1 MDAPA
6 GPGERLT
13 AFGNELIEIHV
24 WLRAELARLRADV
37 GSYLD
42 GRGDRPP
49 DLKVHCL
56 SFCSALTRHHAG
68 EDAGAFPLLAKASP
82 ELRPVIA
89 QLEDDHQMVR
99 SILRALEQL
108 LASITAEPG
117 AAEAKRVR
125 GELDGLAAILES
137 HFAFEERRIVTA
149 LNALPPE
156 AGTTEGLLGISANGD
171 R

>member
-6 GPGERLT
+6 GPAERLT

-24 WLRAELARLRADV
+24 WLREELARLRADV

-42 GRGDRPP
+42 GRGERPR

-68 EDAGAFPLLAKASP
+68 EDVGAFPLLAKASP

-89 QLEDDHQMVR
+89 QLEDDHHNR
-99 SILRALEQL
+99 KPAGRL
-108 LASITAEPG
+108 G
-117 AAEAKRVR
+117 
-125 GELDGLAAILES
+125 
-137 HFAFEERRIVTA
+137 
-149 LNALPPE
+149 NALARATG
-156 AGTTEGLLGISANGD
+156 AGSAGPVSND
-171 R
+171 A